1 MNSIETKL
9 NIVNSGISIVNSRI
23 SDLADDYKDINRYF
37 QNMQRDYQDMKRDYQ
52 DMKRDYQD
60 MYQVV
65 FQALDNI
72 TNARQEY
79 GKKKLKEIEIKREV
93 LRIKRENRKQKK
105 IIYDSGGYTINTTPK
120 L

>member
-37 QNMQRDYQDMKRDYQ
+37 QNMQRDYQ

>member
-9 NIVNSGISIVNSRI
+9 NIVNSGIS
-23 SDLADDYKDINRYF
+23 DLADDYLDINRCF
-37 QNMQRDYQDMKRDYQ
+37 Q

-72 TNARQEY
+72 TNAHQEY
-79 GKKKLKEIEIKREV
+79 GKKKLKEIEIKREA
-93 LRIKRENRKQKK
+93 LRLKRENRKQKK

>member
-9 NIVNSGISIVNSRI
+9 NIVNSGIS
-23 SDLADDYKDINRYF
+23 DLADDYLDINSS
-37 QNMQRDYQDMKRDYQ
+37 YQDIKRDYQ
-52 DMKRDYQD
+52 N

-65 FQALDNI
+65 FQALDDI
-72 TNARQEY
+72 TNAHKEY
-79 GKKKLKEIEIKREV
+79 GKKKLKEIEIKREA
-93 LRIKRENRKQKK
+93 LRLKRENRKQKK